1 MPVAVLRTMTFT
13 QLMDELRARGMP
25 VSYEKL
31 KAIIDAGL
39 MPFAHVI
46 TMKDDEY
53 LIWRKGFEEWV
64 AEHSIMEEPI

>member
-13 QLMDELRARGMP
+13 QLMDELRARGMK

-39 MPFAHVI
+39 MPFVHVI